1 MLKQVS
7 LFFKKIPLLS
17 EKKLFLLI
25 FISAFVI
32 RFAYTLTMENRWYYY
47 DTVHW
52 DKAASAILN
61 GEGFGTGYSFSSLGF
76 DKEYSLEPAYPIFLA
91 GIYGVFGR
99 NFLIVRIFQCL
110 MGAAVCYLVFLI
122 GAKVFN
128 RNAGII
134 ASAIAAFYPLHIF
147 ISGMLYPT
155 LLFTFFIAMTI
166 FSLLKIDESESYLYP
181 ILAGLFLALATQ
193 TIPII
198 FAFYPFAAFWLLA
211 FVKKPHAQ
219 RWKHLLVTFSIAFLA
234 LLPWTI
240 RNYLVFGKIVPVRA
254 SFSDQLLKVKVNVD
268 SDMKVDLYKDDV
280 KNSGIGQTELGR
292 QIESMQSKNF
302 WNKIS
307 SVVLDN
313 PRNFLKRYIGEFFHF
328 WIFYP
333 DPDRVITKN
342 KYLSPFTKWVSI
354 FSFSPIFLFS
364 IIGLFGSKRVLRNSI
379 LLVFIIF
386 SLVLAYSFFITQMR
400 YRIPIEPYMIIFAG
414 IGLIISIEKFNKILT
429 KKPVLRGGPSQNRS
443 QV

>member
-32 RFAYTLTMENRWYYY
+32 RFAYTLTLENRWYYY

-52 DKAASAILN
+52 DKAAGAILN

-155 LLFTFFIAMTI
+155 LLFTFFIAITI
-166 FSLLKIDESESYLYP
+166 FSLLKIDESDSYLYP

-193 TIPII
+193 TIPIV
-198 FAFYPFAAFWLLA
+198 FAFYPLTAF
-211 FVKKPHAQ
+211 
-219 RWKHLLVTFSIAFLA
+219 
-234 LLPWTI
+234 
-240 RNYLVFGKIVPVRA
+240 
-254 SFSDQLLKVKVNVD
+254 
-268 SDMKVDLYKDDV
+268 
-280 KNSGIGQTELGR
+280 
-292 QIESMQSKNF
+292 
-302 WNKIS
+302 
-307 SVVLDN
+307 
-313 PRNFLKRYIGEFFHF
+313 
-328 WIFYP
+328 
-333 DPDRVITKN
+333 
-342 KYLSPFTKWVSI
+342 
-354 FSFSPIFLFS
+354 
-364 IIGLFGSKRVLRNSI
+364 
-379 LLVFIIF
+379 
-386 SLVLAYSFFITQMR
+386 
-400 YRIPIEPYMIIFAG
+400 
-414 IGLIISIEKFNKILT
+414 
-429 KKPVLRGGPSQNRS
+429 
-443 QV
+443 